1 MIQAGHHRMNDTIVI
16 NEGTTFMVTD
26 NMGNVPRG
34 TPLGLFRSDTRY
46 LNKYILKVNNSD
58 LVPLSFTRR
67 GYIANISLTN
77 PELTGTDGKTVPEGT
92 LHILRTMFISTNFYE
107 KLFVKN
113 TNSFPVKLKLA
124 ISYDTD
130 FKDIFEVKGISQPRR
145 GLRAIIEG
153 EEGKNIILRYEG
165 LDNVIR
171 RSEFYFKPIPEIY
184 WDTAIFNV
192 DVEPYET
199 REIDI
204 EVVMTLGGVPVIRQE
219 YGVAKKEIEQ
229 SYNVWQQGLTQIA
242 TDNDLLN
249 SVIETCILDL
259 RSLIINTKKGLLVP
273 AAGIPWYDT
282 IFGRDSLITSLQTLM
297 LNPTLSQSTLRFL
310 TIYTG
315 NKIDTWTDE
324 QPGKILH
331 EIREGE
337 LANLHHIPHTPYY
350 GTIDATLLYLILLSE
365 SHRWMGDTYLLSDL
379 KSGAENAAQWI
390 DDYGDLDKDGF
401 VEYIRL
407 SEKLGLVNQGWK
419 DSHDSIVF
427 SNGDLA
433 APPIALS
440 EVQGYAYDARLRFAE
455 LYPETDLA
463 RRMKSTSESMR
474 HKFNEDFW
482 MEKKGYFAEALDKDK
497 RLVDSITTNPC
508 HCLWSGIVDKNKAR
522 KMASRIM
529 EEDMFS
535 GWGVRTLSSAE
546 KAYDPQSYHN
556 GSIWPHDNSIIAW
569 GLKNYG
575 FAEESNKIITALLD
589 SSRHFDYRL
598 PELFCG
604 YPREEGKPPVIYHST
619 CSPQAWAS
627 GSIILFIQTMLGLYP
642 DAANN
647 VLYVKPEL
655 PEWLKYITVKNMR
668 IGKSTINLEFRRVG
682 DKTTF
687 DVIGNP
693 GNMRVEGL

>member
-1 MIQAGHHRMNDTIVI
+1 MNDTIVI

-26 NMGNVPRG
+26 SLGNVPRG

-46 LNKYILKVNNSD
+46 LNKYTLKINSSD

-77 PELTGTDGKTVPEGT
+77 PELTGTDQNRVPEGT

-113 TNSFPVKLKLA
+113 TNSFPVKLSLEL
-124 ISYDTD
+124 SYDTD
-130 FKDIFEVKGISQPRR
+130 FRDIFEVKGISQPRR
-145 GLRAIIEG
+145 GLRALIEG

-171 RSEFYFKPIPEIY
+171 RTEFYFKPAPEIY
-184 WDTAIFNV
+184 WDTALFNV
-192 DVEPYET
+192 EVEPYET

-204 EVVMTLGGVPVIRQE
+204 EVVMTLGGVPVMRQE
-219 YGVAKKEIEQ
+219 YGEAKKEIEE
-229 SYNVWQQGLTQIA
+229 SYDSWQRQLTQIT
-242 TDNDLLN
+242 TDNDVLN

-282 IFGRDSLITSLQTLM
+282 IFGRDSLITSMQTLL

-310 TIYTG
+310 TIYQG
-315 NKIDTWTDE
+315 NKVDTWTEE

-350 GTIDATLLYLILLSE
+350 GTIDATELYLILLSE
-365 SHRWMGDTYLLSDL
+365 SNRWLGDQSLITDL
-379 KSGAENAAQWI
+379 RSGAEAAAGWI
-390 DDYGDLDKDGF
+390 DSYGDLDKDGYL
-401 VEYIRL
+401 EYIRM

-419 DSHDSIVF
+419 DSHDSIVY
-427 SNGDLA
+427 SNGKLA
-433 APPIALS
+433 NPPIALS
-440 EVQGYAYDARLRFAE
+440 EVQGYTYDARLRFAE
-455 LYPETDLA
+455 LYPDSEIA
-463 RRMKSTSESMR
+463 RRMTAKAGELKAR
-474 HKFNEDFW
+474 YNNDFW
-482 MEKKGYFAEALDKDK
+482 MPEKSYFAEALDKDK
-497 RLVDSITTNPC
+497 RQVDSITTNPG
-508 HCLWSGIVDKNKAR
+508 HCLWSGLIDKNKAGA
-522 KMASRIM
+522 MAKRVM

-535 GWGVRTLSSAE
+535 GWGLRTLASSE

-556 GSIWPHDNSIIAW
+556 GSIWPHDNALIAW

-575 FAEESNKIITALLD
+575 YAEESNQIITGLIEA
-589 SSRHFDYRL
+589 SKHFDYRL

-604 YPREEGKPPVIYHST
+604 YKREEGKAPVIYHST

-627 GSIILFIQTMLGLYP
+627 GSIILFIQTMLGIYP
-642 DAANN
+642 DAPKG
-647 VLYVKPEL
+647 VVYVKPEL
-655 PEWLKYITVKNMR
+655 PHWLKYVTVKNLR
-668 IGKSTINLEFRRVG
+668 IGKESINLEFRRVN

-687 DVIGNP
+687 EVIGSS
-693 GNMRVEGL
+693 GKIRVEGL

>member
-1 MIQAGHHRMNDTIVI
+1 MNETIVI

-26 NMGNVPRG
+26 SMGNVPRG
-34 TPLGLFRSDTRY
+34 SPLGLFRSDTRY
-46 LNKYILKVNNSD
+46 LNKYVLRINSQEMI
-58 LVPLSFTRR
+58 PLSFTRR

-77 PELTGTDGKTVPEGT
+77 PELRGEDGTGIPEGT

-113 TNSFPVKLKLA
+113 TNSFPVQLKLA
-124 ISYDTD
+124 LSYDTD
-130 FKDIFEVKGISQPRR
+130 FRDIFEVKGSPATRR

-171 RSEFYFKPIPEIY
+171 RTEFYFKPVPEIY
-184 WDTAIFNV
+184 WDTAVFNV
-192 DVEPYET
+192 EVAPYET

-204 EVVMTLGGVPVIRQE
+204 EVVMTLGGVPVMRQE

-229 SYNVWQQGLTQIA
+229 SYDQWMKGLTQIS
-242 TDNDLLN
+242 TDSDVMN

-310 TIYTG
+310 TIYQG
-315 NKIDTWTDE
+315 NKVDTWTDE

-350 GTIDATLLYLILLSE
+350 GTIDATLLYLILMSE
-365 SHRWMGDTYLLSDL
+365 SNRWLGDSKFLSDMRT
-379 KSGAENAAQWI
+379 GAESSAGWI

-427 SNGDLA
+427 SDGRLA
-433 APPIALS
+433 QPPIALS
-440 EVQGYAYDARLRFAE
+440 EVQGYTYDARLRFAE
-455 LYPETDLA
+455 LYPDSDLA
-463 RRMKSTSESMR
+463 GRMMEKASTLKT
-474 HKFNEDFW
+474 KFDQDFW
-482 MEKKGYFAEALDKDK
+482 MEKSGFYGEALDRDK
-497 RLVDSITTNPC
+497 HIVDSITTNPG
-508 HCLWSGIVDKNKAR
+508 HCLWSGLIDKGKAE
-522 KMASRIM
+522 KVAKRIM
-529 EEDMFS
+529 DPDMYS
-535 GWGVRTLSSAE
+535 GWGIRTLASSE
-546 KAYDPQSYHN
+546 KAYDPQSYHD

-575 FAEESNKIITALLD
+575 FAEEANKIITSLIEA
-589 SSRHFDYRL
+589 SKHFDYRL

-604 YPREEGKPPVIYHST
+604 YPREENKPPVIYHST

-642 DAANN
+642 DAVNN
-647 VLYVKPEL
+647 TLYVNPTL
-655 PEWLKYITVKNMR
+655 PDWLKYVTVKNLR
-668 IGKSTINLEFRRVG
+668 IGSQSINLEFRRVG
-682 DKTTF
+682 EKTTF
-687 DVIGNP
+687 DVIGSR
-693 GNMRVEGL
+693 GNIKVEGL

>member
-1 MIQAGHHRMNDTIVI
+1 MNETIVI

-26 NMGNVPRG
+26 SMGNVPRG
-34 TPLGLFRSDTRY
+34 SPLGLFRSDTRY
-46 LNKYILKVNNSD
+46 LNKYVLRINSQEMI
-58 LVPLSFTRR
+58 PLSFTRR

-77 PELTGTDGKTVPEGT
+77 PELRGQDDKGIPEGT

-113 TNSFPVKLKLA
+113 TNSFPVHLKLA
-124 ISYDTD
+124 LSYDTD
-130 FKDIFEVKGISQPRR
+130 FRDIFEVKGSPTTRR

-171 RSEFYFKPIPEIY
+171 RTEFYFKPLPEIY
-184 WDTAIFNV
+184 WDTAVFNV
-192 DVEPYET
+192 EVAPYET

-204 EVVMTLGGVPVIRQE
+204 EVVMTLGGVPVMRQE

-229 SYNVWQQGLTQIA
+229 SYDQWMKGLTQIS
-242 TDNDLLN
+242 TDSDVMN

-297 LNPTLSQSTLRFL
+297 LNPVLSQSTLRFL
-310 TIYTG
+310 TIYQG
-315 NKIDTWTDE
+315 NKVDTWTDE

-350 GTIDATLLYLILLSE
+350 GTIDATLLYLILMSE
-365 SHRWMGDTYLLSDL
+365 SNRWLGDSKFLSDMRT
-379 KSGAENAAQWI
+379 GAEASARWI

-401 VEYIRL
+401 IEYIRL

-427 SNGDLA
+427 GDGSLA
-433 APPIALS
+433 QPPIALS
-440 EVQGYAYDARLRFAE
+440 EVQGYTYDARLRFAE
-455 LYPETDLA
+455 LYPDSDLTG
-463 RRMKSTSESMR
+463 RMKEKAGAMKP
-474 HKFNEDFW
+474 KFNNDFW
-482 MEKKGYFAEALDKDK
+482 MDNKGFFGEALDRDK
-497 RLVDSITTNPC
+497 RIVDSITTNPG
-508 HCLWSGIVDKNKAR
+508 HCLWSGLIDKGKVA
-522 KMASRIM
+522 KVAKRIM
-529 EEDMFS
+529 EPDMFS
-535 GWGVRTLSSAE
+535 GWGIRTLSSSE
-546 KAYDPQSYHN
+546 KAYDPQSYHD

-569 GLKNYG
+569 GLKNSG
-575 FAEESNKIITALLD
+575 FAEEANKIITSLIEA
-589 SSRHFDYRL
+589 SKHFDYRL

-604 YPREEGKPPVIYHST
+604 YPREEKKPPVIYHST

-642 DAANN
+642 DAMNN
-647 VLYVKPEL
+647 TLYVNPTL
-655 PEWLKYITVKNMR
+655 PDMLKYVTVKNLR
-668 IGKSTINLEFRRVG
+668 IGSQSINLEFRRVG
-682 DKTTF
+682 EKTTF
-687 DVIGNP
+687 DVIGSR
-693 GNMRVEGL
+693 GNIKVEGL

>member
-1 MIQAGHHRMNDTIVI
+1 MNDTIVI

-46 LNKYILKVNNSD
+46 LNKYILKLNGTSM
-58 LVPLSFTRR
+58 VPLSFTRR

-77 PELTGTDGKTVPEGT
+77 PELIGINGDNVPEGT

-113 TNSFPVKLKLA
+113 TNSVPVKLQLEL
-124 ISYDTD
+124 SYDTD
-130 FKDIFEVKGISQPRR
+130 FRDIFEVKGISQVRR
-145 GLRAIIEG
+145 GLRALIEG

-171 RSEFYFKPIPEIY
+171 RTEFYFKPVPEIY
-184 WDTAIFNV
+184 WDMAVFNV
-192 DVEPYET
+192 EVEPYET
-199 REIDI
+199 KEIDI

-219 YGVAKKEIEQ
+219 YGVAKKEIEE
-229 SYNVWQQGLTQIA
+229 SYDQWQRQLTQIS
-242 TDNDLLN
+242 TDSDVMN

-310 TIYTG
+310 TIYQG
-315 NKIDTWTDE
+315 NKVDTWTDE

-365 SHRWMGDTYLLSDL
+365 SNRWLGDPALLSDL
-379 KSGAENAAQWI
+379 HSGAEAAARWI
-390 DDYGDLDKDGF
+390 DNYGDLDKDGYI
-401 VEYIRL
+401 EYIRM

-427 SNGDLA
+427 SNGNLA
-433 APPIALS
+433 EPPIALA
-440 EVQGYAYDARLRFAE
+440 EVQGYSYDARLRFAE
-455 LYPETDLA
+455 MYPDSELTAFMKDRATDIK
-463 RRMKSTSESMR
+463 R
-474 HKFNEDFW
+474 KFNDQFW
-482 MEKKGYFAEALDKDK
+482 MPEKNFYAEALDRDK
-497 RLVDSITTNPC
+497 RLVDSITSNPG
-508 HCLWSGIVDKNKAR
+508 HCLWSGLIDKGKAGS
-522 KMASRIM
+522 MAKRFLD
-529 EEDMFS
+529 EDMFS
-535 GWGVRTLSSAE
+535 GWGLRTLSSNE
-546 KAYDPQSYHN
+546 KAYDPQSYHD
-556 GSIWPHDNSIIAW
+556 GSIWPHDNSLIAW

-575 FAEESNKIITALLD
+575 FAEESNQIITGLIEAC
-589 SSRHFDYRL
+589 RHFDYRL

-604 YPREEGKPPVIYHST
+604 YRREENKPPAIYHST

-642 DAANN
+642 DAPNGK
-647 VLYVKPEL
+647 LYVKPAL
-655 PEWLKYITVKNMR
+655 PNWLKYVTVKNLR
-668 IGKSTINLEFRRVG
+668 VGKGNLSLEFRRVN
-682 DKTTF
+682 DRTTF

-693 GNMRVEGL
+693 GPIKVEGI

>member
-1 MIQAGHHRMNDTIVI
+1 MNETIVI

-26 NMGNVPRG
+26 SMGNVPRG
-34 TPLGLFRSDTRY
+34 SPLGLFRSDTRY
-46 LNKYILKVNNSD
+46 LNKYVLRINSQEMI
-58 LVPLSFTRR
+58 PLSFTRR

-77 PELTGTDGKTVPEGT
+77 PELRGQDSKGIPEGT

-113 TNSFPVKLKLA
+113 TNSFPVQLKLA
-124 ISYDTD
+124 LSYDTD
-130 FKDIFEVKGISQPRR
+130 FRDIFEVKGSPAARR

-153 EEGKNIILRYEG
+153 EEGQNIILRYEG

-171 RSEFYFKPIPEIY
+171 RTEFFFKPVPEIY
-184 WDTAIFNV
+184 WDTAVFNV
-192 DVEPYET
+192 EVAPYET

-204 EVVMTLGGVPVIRQE
+204 EVVMTLGGVPVMRQE

-229 SYNVWQQGLTQIA
+229 SYDQWMKGLTQIS
-242 TDNDLLN
+242 TDSDVMN

-310 TIYTG
+310 TIYQG
-315 NKIDTWTDE
+315 NKVDTWTDE

-350 GTIDATLLYLILLSE
+350 GTIDATLLYIILMSE
-365 SHRWMGDTYLLSDL
+365 SNRWLGDAKFLSDMR
-379 KSGAENAAQWI
+379 SGAEAAAVWI

-427 SNGDLA
+427 SDSRLA
-433 APPIALS
+433 QPPIALS
-440 EVQGYAYDARLRFAE
+440 EVQGYSYDARLRFAE
-455 LYPETDLA
+455 LYPDSDRAGHMKEKA
-463 RRMKSTSESMR
+463 SMMKS
-474 HKFNEDFW
+474 KFNQDFW
-482 MEKKGYFAEALDKDK
+482 MDKKGFFAEALDRDK
-497 RLVDSITTNPC
+497 NLVDSITTNPG
-508 HCLWSGIVDKNKAR
+508 HCLWSGLIDRGKAEKTAR
-522 KMASRIM
+522 RIM
-529 EEDMFS
+529 EPDMYS
-535 GWGVRTLSSAE
+535 GWGIRTLASSE

-556 GSIWPHDNSIIAW
+556 GSIWPHDNSIVAW

-575 FAEESNKIITALLD
+575 FAEEANKIITSLIDA
-589 SSRHFDYRL
+589 SKHFDYRL

-604 YPREEGKPPVIYHST
+604 YPKEENKPPIIYHST

-642 DAANN
+642 DATNKT
-647 VLYVKPEL
+647 LYVNPTL
-655 PEWLKYITVKNMR
+655 PDSLKYVTVKNLR
-668 IGKSTINLEFRRVG
+668 IGSQSINLEFRRVG
-682 DKTTF
+682 EKTTF
-687 DVIGNP
+687 DVIGSR
-693 GNMRVEGL
+693 GDIKVEGL

>member
-1 MIQAGHHRMNDTIVI
+1 MKETIVI

-34 TPLGLFRSDTRY
+34 SPLGLFRSDTRY
-46 LNKYILKVNNSD
+46 LNKYVLKINDSD
-58 LVPLSFTRR
+58 MVPLSFTRR

-77 PELTGTDGKTVPEGT
+77 PELRGSDGQVVPEGT

-113 TNSFPVKLKLA
+113 TNSFPVRLNLA
-124 ISYDTD
+124 LSYDTD
-130 FKDIFEVKGISQPRR
+130 FRDIFEVKGPSTTRR

-153 EEGKNIILRYEG
+153 DEGKNIILRYEG

-171 RSEFYFKPIPEIY
+171 RTEFYFKPLPDIY
-184 WDTAIFNV
+184 WDTAVFAV

-204 EVVMTLGGVPVIRQE
+204 EVVMTLGGVPVMRQE

-229 SYNVWQQGLTQIA
+229 SYDQWMRGLTQIS
-242 TDNDLLN
+242 TDNDVMN
-249 SVIETCILDL
+249 SVIETSILDL

-310 TIYTG
+310 TIYQG
-315 NKIDTWTDE
+315 NKVDTWTDE

-365 SHRWMGDTYLLSDL
+365 SNRWLGDSQVLSDL
-379 KSGAENAAQWI
+379 RSGAEAAAVWI
-390 DDYGDLDKDGF
+390 DSYGDLDRDSF

-427 SNGDLA
+427 ADGGLA
-433 APPIALS
+433 EPPIALA
-440 EVQGYAYDARLRFAE
+440 EVQGYTYDARLRFAE
-455 LYPETDLA
+455 MYPDSDLA
-463 RRMKSTSESMR
+463 RQMKDGAAGLIPRFEES
-474 HKFNEDFW
+474 FW
-482 MEKKGYFAEALDKDK
+482 MESKGFYAEALDRNK
-497 RLVDSITTNPC
+497 RQVDTITTNPG
-508 HCLWSGIVDKNKAR
+508 HCLWSGLISKDRAEKLAR
-522 KMASRIM
+522 RLM
-529 EEDMFS
+529 EPDMFS
-535 GWGVRTLSSAE
+535 GWGLRTMASSE
-546 KAYDPQSYHN
+546 KAYDPQSYHD
-556 GSIWPHDNSIIAW
+556 GSIWPHDNSIVAW

-575 FAEESNKIITALLD
+575 FADEANQIITSLIDA
-589 SSRHFDYRL
+589 SKHFDYRL

-604 YPREEGKPPVIYHST
+604 YPREESKPPIIYHST

-627 GSIILFIQTMLGLYP
+627 GSIILFVQTMLGLYP
-642 DAANN
+642 DAPEGR
-647 VLYVKPEL
+647 LYVKPTL
-655 PEWLKYITVKNMR
+655 PEWLKYVTVKNLR
-668 IGKSTINLEFRRVG
+668 VGDQSISLEFRRVG
-682 DKTTF
+682 EKSTF
-687 DVIGNP
+687 DVIGSP
-693 GNMRVEGL
+693 GKIKVEGI

>member
-1 MIQAGHHRMNDTIVI
+1 MNDTIVI

-26 NMGNVPRG
+26 NVGNVPRG

-46 LNKYILKVNNSD
+46 LNKYILKVNDRD

-77 PELTGTDGKTVPEGT
+77 PELKGTDGNVVPEGT

-113 TNSFPVKLKLA
+113 TNSFPVKLSLEL
-124 ISYDTD
+124 SYDTD
-130 FKDIFEVKGISQPRR
+130 FRDIFEVKGINPMRR
-145 GLRAIIEG
+145 GLRALIEG
-153 EEGKNIILRYEG
+153 DEGKNIILRYEG

-171 RSEFYFKPIPEIY
+171 RTEFYFKPAPEIY

-204 EVVMTLGGVPVIRQE
+204 EVVMTLGGVPVMRQE
-219 YGVAKKEIEQ
+219 YGVAKKEIEE
-229 SYNVWQQGLTQIA
+229 SYGQWQKQLTQIS
-242 TDNDLLN
+242 TDSDVMN

-282 IFGRDSLITSLQTLM
+282 IFGRDSIITSLQTLM
-297 LNPTLSQSTLRFL
+297 LNPTLAQSTLQFL
-310 TIYTG
+310 TIYQG
-315 NKIDTWTDE
+315 NKVDTWTDE

-365 SHRWMGDTYLLSDL
+365 SNRWMGDQTLVSDL
-379 KSGAENAAQWI
+379 RGGAEQAALWI
-390 DDYGDLDKDGF
+390 DNYGDLDKDGY
-401 VEYIRL
+401 VEYIRM

-427 SNGDLA
+427 SDGRLA
-433 APPIALS
+433 DAPIALS
-440 EVQGYAYDARLRFAE
+440 EVQGYTYDARLRFAE
-455 LYPETDLA
+455 LYPDSDLA
-463 RRMKSTSESMR
+463 RLMKSKASELKA
-474 HKFNEDFW
+474 KFNDQFW
-482 MEKKGYFAEALDKDK
+482 MADKGFFAEAMDKDK
-497 RLVDSITTNPC
+497 RLVDSITTNPG
-508 HCLWSGIVDKNKAR
+508 HCLWSGLIEGNKAEA
-522 KMASRIM
+522 MAKRFM
-529 EEDMFS
+529 QEDMYS
-535 GWGVRTLSSAE
+535 GWGLRTLASSE
-546 KAYDPQSYHN
+546 KAYDPQSYHD
-556 GSIWPHDNSIIAW
+556 GSIWPHDNSLVAW

-575 FAEESNKIITALLD
+575 FADEANMIITSLIEA
-589 SSRHFDYRL
+589 SKHFDYRL

-604 YPREEGKPPVIYHST
+604 YKREEGKAPIIYHST

-642 DAANN
+642 DAPNG
-647 VLYVKPEL
+647 VLYVKPTL
-655 PEWLKYITVKNMR
+655 PHWLKYVTVKNLRM
-668 IGKSTINLEFRRVG
+668 GKESLNLEFRRVN
-682 DKTTF
+682 DRTTF
-687 DVIGNP
+687 DVIGSS
-693 GNMRVEGL
+693 GKIKVEGL

>member
-1 MIQAGHHRMNDTIVI
+1 MNETIVI

-26 NMGNVPRG
+26 SMGNVPRG

-46 LNKYILKVNNSD
+46 LNKYVLRINGRD
-58 LVPLSFTRR
+58 MIPLSFTRR

-77 PELTGTDGKTVPEGT
+77 PELPGGDGAGVPGGAVPEGT

-113 TNSFPVKLKLA
+113 TNSFPVKLKLGL
-124 ISYDTD
+124 SYDTD
-130 FKDIFEVKGISQPRR
+130 FRDIFEVKGTAQARR

-153 EEGKNIILRYEG
+153 DEGKNIILRYEG

-171 RSEFYFKPIPEIY
+171 RTEFYFQPTPEIY
-184 WDTAIFNV
+184 WDTAVFSLEV
-192 DVEPYET
+192 APYET

-204 EVVMTLGGVPVIRQE
+204 EVVMTLGGVPVMRQE

-229 SYNVWQQGLTQIA
+229 SYDQWMRGLTQIS
-242 TDNDLLN
+242 TDSDVMN
-249 SVIETCILDL
+249 SVIETSILDL

-310 TIYTG
+310 TIYQG
-315 NKIDTWTDE
+315 NKVDTWTDE

-350 GTIDATLLYLILLSE
+350 GTVDATLLYLILMSE
-365 SHRWMGDTYLLSDL
+365 SNRWLGDAQFTADMRAGAEAAARWMG
-379 KSGAENAAQWI
+379 
-390 DDYGDLDKDGF
+390 DYGDLDRDGF

-427 SNGDLA
+427 ADGRLA
-433 APPIALS
+433 QPPIALS
-440 EVQGYAYDARLRFAE
+440 EVQGYAYDAGLRFAE
-455 LYPETDLA
+455 LYPGSDLA
-463 RRMKSTSESMR
+463 ARLRAGAPGLKE
-474 HKFNEDFW
+474 KFGQAFW
-482 MEKKGYFAEALDKDK
+482 MGDRGFYAEALDHEK
-497 RLVDSITTNPC
+497 RQVDSITSNPG
-508 HCLWSGIVDKNKAR
+508 HCLWSGIVEPGRMGQVVKR
-522 KMASRIM
+522 LMGP
-529 EEDMFS
+529 DMYS
-535 GWGVRTLSSAE
+535 GWGIRTMAAGE
-546 KAYDPQSYHN
+546 KAYDPQSYHD
-556 GSIWPHDNSIIAW
+556 GSIWPHDNSLIAW
-569 GLKNYG
+569 GMKSCGYADEANRL
-575 FAEESNKIITALLD
+575 ITSLIDA
-589 SSRHFDYRL
+589 SKHFDYRL

-604 YPREEGKPPVIYHST
+604 YPREEGKAPVIYHST

-627 GSIILFIQTMLGLYP
+627 GTVILFVQTMLGLYP
-642 DAANN
+642 DAPNGT
-647 VLYVKPEL
+647 LFVKPTL
-655 PEWLKYITVKNMR
+655 PEWLKYVTVKNLR
-668 IGKSTINLEFRRVG
+668 IGSQSINLEFRRVG
-682 DKTTF
+682 DRSTF
-687 DVIGNP
+687 DVIGSR
-693 GNMRVEGL
+693 GNIKVEGL